1 MKPLHCVARIVLPWG
16 VDAAVLNP
24 FLCASN
30 EDLRA
35 GSACG
40 ALAPIV
46 VKQASYFLMYSSH
59 SGTPTESPAGSV
71 FATVLEAVFAA
82 EFAVVFV
89 TTAVFDLL
97 MLVPVFAA
105 VFAGEPHPIEAM
117 AKQNDAARA
126 KMLVVFIN

>member
-1 MKPLHCVARIVLPWG
+1 MKPLHCVASIVLPCE

-40 ALAPIV
+40 ALALII

-71 FATVLEAVFAA
+71 FATEFAA
-82 EFAVVFV
+82 VFV
-89 TTAVFDLL
+89 TTAVFDLF